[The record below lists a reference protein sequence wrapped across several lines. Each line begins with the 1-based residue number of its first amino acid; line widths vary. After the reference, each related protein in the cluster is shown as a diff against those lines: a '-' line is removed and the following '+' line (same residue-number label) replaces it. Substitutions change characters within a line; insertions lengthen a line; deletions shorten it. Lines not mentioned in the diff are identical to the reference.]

1 MLDDK
6 IIELEK
12 RVAALEIYRA
22 ETNMELRALNGKM
35 DRVIRAT
42 ESIAENF
49 VSTPTCLARQEGL
62 KDDLNGIGVKVRK
75 TIEDFNAHIK
85 DHWNKA
91 DRYSSWITTA
101 LISAFIIAKIAK
113 VW

>member
-1 MLDDK
+1 MDDK
-6 IIELEK
+6 LLELEK
-12 RVAALEIYRA
+12 RVTALEISRA
-22 ETNMELRALNGKM
+22 ETNMELRSLNDKM

-75 TIEDFNAHIK
+75 SIEDFNAHIK
-85 DHWNKA
+85 DHWTKA
-91 DRYSSWITTA
+91 DRYVVWINTA
-101 LISAFIIAKIAK
+101 LLGALLTKIFK
-113 VW
+113 LW